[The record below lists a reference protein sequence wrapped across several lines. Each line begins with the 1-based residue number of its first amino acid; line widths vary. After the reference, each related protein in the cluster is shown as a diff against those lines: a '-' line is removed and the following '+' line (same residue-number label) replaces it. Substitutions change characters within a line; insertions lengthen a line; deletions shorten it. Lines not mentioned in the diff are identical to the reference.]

1 MIHVAPL
8 LSQSIFSAL
17 SHLVIYISFGKVN
30 TDYLDWDERRKK
42 KRKKRIIFV
51 YIDLGPSIHGQT
63 LNTSLLYYFA
73 TVENKNHT
81 VRNMWQKRKGFH
93 KHHCF

>member
-42 KRKKRIIFV
+42 KEKRE
-51 YIDLGPSIHGQT
+51 L
-63 LNTSLLYYFA
+63 SLFI
-73 TVENKNHT
+73 
-81 VRNMWQKRKGFH
+81 
-93 KHHCF
+93 